1 VNQEAEHAGRSTTG
15 VGFRRVPW
23 IPEETMA
30 VVAGVIAVLLGIAAI
45 LRSDMGYALSAIP
58 SGLAFLG
65 VAVWAR
71 RSAPARIAANRRR
84 REAMIGAPQRWTDGE
99 LWNLRTSDDVDELHR
114 VAERAAD
121 RRTEQAQRWFVSHFF
136 THGPDWVVSING
148 GEPTPLTIPDFWE
161 LADRIP
167 PKAMLRITEHALVV
181 EVFPQRAWRRA
192 AGRKRPHPPEAV
204 WELRPAHCRC
214 AMPGWRTDDPA
225 PAPQG
230 YL

>member
-1 VNQEAEHAGRSTTG
+1 MNEEAEHADRPGTG
-15 VGFRRVPW
+15 VGPQRVSW
-23 IPEETMA
+23 ILEEILA
-30 VVAGVIAVLLGIAAI
+30 VVAGVILFLAGIAAI
-45 LRSDMGYALSAIP
+45 LRSDMGDALSTIP

-71 RSAPARIAANRRR
+71 RSAPARIAANRKR
-84 REAMIGAPQRWTDGE
+84 REAIIGTPQLWTDAE
-99 LWNLRTSDDVDELHR
+99 LWSLRTSADVDELHR
-114 VAERAAD
+114 VVERATD
-121 RRTEQAQRWFVSHFF
+121 RRTDEAERWFLSHFF

-148 GEPTPLTIPDFWE
+148 GEPTPLAIPRYRE
-161 LADRIP
+161 LAERIP
-167 PKAMLRITEHALVV
+167 PKGMLQITEHALVV
-181 EVFPQRAWRRA
+181 EVFAQPAWRRA
-192 AGRKRPHPPEAV
+192 ASRKRRHSPEAV